1 MNKEK
6 IHKFR
11 RKLGWVVFLGGM
23 VANVIISW
31 GFLFMKPVFHLLFSI
46 AAGVFSVKLLAI
58 SLLKCF
64 FSSCGMVCIIMDDRN
79 CHGIFGRLL
88 MDKEKELK
96 EHIEKRIQN
105 YVWKVLTG
113 KKLTIEDIGG
123 YSSVGFKNRRW

>member
-1 MNKEK
+1 MGCFYRWNGSKCDNFMGIFVHET
-6 IHKFR
+6 R
-11 RKLGWVVFLGGM
+11 LSS
-23 VANVIISW
+23 VI
-31 GFLFMKPVFHLLFSI
+31 FHCSRSI
-46 AAGVFSVKLLAI
+46 FGQIIGNFAFKML
-58 SLLKCF
+58 

>member
-11 RKLGWVVFLGGM
+11 RKLGWVVF
-23 VANVIISW
+23 SW
-31 GFLFMKPVFHLLFSI
+31 WDGSKCDNFM
-46 AAGVFSVKLLAI
+46 GVFIHETRLSSVIFHCSRSIFGQIIGNFAFKML
-58 SLLKCF
+58 